1 VVEDAGLEFRQ
12 VYERHVSEIL
22 RYAIRCTGRREI
34 AEEITG
40 DAFLKMYQH
49 RDQIDLS
56 RAAAWLTTTVK
67 NMSIDYW
74 RRMEVERRAEITGT
88 QAEDAC
94 FNDQPWEQMLQHP
107 SLKPEHRVCLTLR
120 YIHGMDAKE
129 IASHTG
135 LTENQ
140 IKNALQYGLKLLRQ
154 ALAVKE

>member
-1 VVEDAGLEFRQ
+1 VTEDAGIEFRR

-34 AEEITG
+34 AEEITS

-49 RDQIDLS
+49 RHQIDLS
-56 RAAAWLTTTVK
+56 RAGAWLTTTVK
-67 NMSIDYW
+67 NMAIDYW
-74 RRMEVERRAEITGT
+74 RRMEVERRVELTRAQPE
-88 QAEDAC
+88 EAC
-94 FNDQPWEQMLQHP
+94 FIDQPWEQMLQHP
-107 SLKPEHRVCLTLR
+107 SLKSEHRVCLTLR
-120 YIHGMDAKE
+120 YVHGMDAKE